1 MRTTALARL
10 APPVTGL
17 ALGALALGP
26 GLGRGFLL
34 SYDMVFVPH
43 PPLTAAALGLAG
55 GPPRSVPSD
64 AVVAVFSHV
73 LPSDIVQKLIL
84 LLVFT
89 LACWGGAALLVDL
102 PWPARL
108 AAGVFYSWNPY
119 VAERLILGQWA
130 LLLGYAGLPWVLRAL
145 AAGLDDW
152 RRVARLCLALV
163 PAAVGGFA
171 AMSVSALV
179 AVSAALVVP
188 VSRAMSASAV
198 PVSAV
203 PVSAVSAGPVPAS
216 PVPASPV
223 VASPVPASPPSARRR
238 VVTMPST
245 LTSVRPSCW
254 ASGVAR
260 ARSRTACGVCTSAL
274 PAGAVSAKAGR
285 VTAWLAAAGSR
296 AAGSGWCARARTIG
310 TGVLVLAAVSLPWL
324 VPSLARPVHT
334 SAAGVGA
341 FAARADTPFGS
352 LGSLL
357 ILGGGWNA
365 GTVPKGYGGALSTFW
380 LALAVTGIAG
390 YATRCRRDPRW
401 PGLGVAALAG
411 LVIASIGITAGGREI
426 LRGLIG
432 VWPGFA
438 VLRDGQQFVAPL
450 ALAEATGIGAVVAW
464 GVSARQ
470 PFGIIGEEGRRRAR
484 ADLPGVVFTV
494 AALLAPPLL
503 LPGLAWGA
511 AGRLRT
517 VQYPGD
523 WLRARAAIDAGPSPG
538 SALLLPWAAY
548 RRYGWNRGEPVLD
561 PWPRML
567 ARTVIWNDAVQ
578 VGSVVVPAED
588 PAARTLSRLI
598 TSRAP
603 LTVQLRAAGVRY
615 VIVDAG
621 LDGPSASGAGSLG
634 SASALARRLAGAA
647 VVLTAQDIVVYQLDA
662 HGAGATATPVR

>member
-1 MRTTALARL
+1 MRTKALARL

-55 GPPRSVPSD
+55 GPPRPVPSD

-89 LACWGGAALLVDL
+89 LACWGGAALLADL
-102 PWPARL
+102 PWAARL

-198 PVSAV
+198 PVT
-203 PVSAVSAGPVPAS
+203 AVSAGPVP
-216 PVPASPV
+216 P
-223 VASPVPASPPSARRR
+223 SPVPASPPSDRRR

-285 VTAWLAAAGSR
+285 AMARLAAAGSR
-296 AAGSGWCARARTIG
+296 AAGSGWYARARTIG

-411 LVIASIGITAGGREI
+411 LAIASIGITAGGREI
-426 LRGLIG
+426 LGALIG
-432 VWPGFA
+432 GWPGFA
-438 VLRDGQQFVAPL
+438 VLRDSQQFVAPL

-464 GVSARQ
+464 GVSVRQ
-470 PFGIIGEEGRRRAR
+470 PFGIIGEEGRWRAR

-511 AGRLRT
+511 AARLRT
-517 VQYPGD
+517 AQYPGD

-567 ARTVIWNDAVQ
+567 ARTVIWNDAVR

-603 LTVQLRAAGVRY
+603 LTVRLRAAGVRY

-621 LDGPSASGAGSLG
+621 LDGASAGGAGSLG
-634 SASALARRLAGAA
+634 SASELARRLAGAA
-647 VVLTAQDIVVYQLDA
+647 VVLTGPDIVVYRLDG
-662 HGAGATATPVR
+662 HGAGATATSVRSAAR

>member
-1 MRTTALARL
+1 MSRVRTTALARL

-43 PPLTAAALGLAG
+43 PPLTATALGLAG
-55 GPPRSVPSD
+55 GPPRAVPSD
-64 AVVAVFSHV
+64 AVVAIFCHV

-84 LLVFT
+84 LLIFT
-89 LACWGGAALLVDL
+89 LACWGGAALLRDL

-130 LLLGYAGLPWVLRAL
+130 LLLGYAGLPWVLRAM

-152 RRVARLCLALV
+152 RRVARLSLALL

-188 VSRAMSASAV
+188 ASRAMSASA
-198 PVSAV
+198 A
-203 PVSAVSAGPVPAS
+203 SAGP
-216 PVPASPV
+216 
-223 VASPVPASPPSARRR
+223 
-238 VVTMPST
+238 
-245 LTSVRPSCW
+245 
-254 ASGVAR
+254 G
-260 ARSRTACGVCTSAL
+260 
-274 PAGAVSAKAGR
+274 PAGPRATTR
-285 VTAWLAAAGSR
+285 LAAAASR
-296 AAGSGWCARARTIG
+296 AARSGWYARARTVG

-357 ILGGGWNA
+357 LLGGGWNA
-365 GTVPKGYGGALSTFW
+365 ETVPKGYGGALSTFW
-380 LALAVTGIAG
+380 LALAVTGILG

-411 LVIASIGITAGGREI
+411 LAIASIGITAGGREI

-432 VWPGFA
+432 LWPGFA

-450 ALAEATGIGAVVAW
+450 ALVEATGIGAVVAW

-470 PFGIIGEEGRRRAR
+470 PFGIIGEERRRRAR
-484 ADLPGVVFTV
+484 ADLPGVIFTV

-517 VQYPGD
+517 VQYPED

-538 SALLLPWAAY
+538 SALLLPWAPY
-548 RRYGWNRGEPVLD
+548 RRYGWNREEPVLD

-567 ARTVIWNDAVQ
+567 ARTMIWNDAMQ

-588 PAARTLSRLI
+588 PAARTLRRLI
-598 TSRAP
+598 TSGAP
-603 LTVQLRAAGVRY
+603 LTMRLRAAGVRY

-621 LDGPSASGAGSLG
+621 LDGPSAGGTETPG
-634 SASALARRLAGAA
+634 SASELARRLAGAA
-647 VVLTAQDIVVYQLDA
+647 VVLTAPDIVVYQLDG
-662 HGAGATATPVR
+662 HGATPTATSVTSAARWAGLPSAACVPAVSLRRAHPCRSRRRMDRGGGPAEIA

>member
-1 MRTTALARL
+1 
-10 APPVTGL
+10 
-17 ALGALALGP
+17 
-26 GLGRGFLL
+26 
-34 SYDMVFVPH
+34 
-43 PPLTAAALGLAG
+43 
-55 GPPRSVPSD
+55 
-64 AVVAVFSHV
+64 
-73 LPSDIVQKLIL
+73 
-84 LLVFT
+84 
-89 LACWGGAALLVDL
+89 
-102 PWPARL
+102 
-108 AAGVFYSWNPY
+108 
-119 VAERLILGQWA
+119 
-130 LLLGYAGLPWVLRAL
+130 VLRAL
-145 AAGLDDW
+145 TAGLDDW
-152 RRVARLCLALV
+152 RQVARLCLALV

-179 AVSAALVVP
+179 AVSAALLVP
-188 VSRAMSASAV
+188 VSRARSASA
-198 PVSAV
+198 A
-203 PVSAVSAGPVPAS
+203 SAGPVPAGPVQAGAVQPG
-216 PVPASPV
+216 PVPG
-223 VASPVPASPPSARRR
+223 SAGSDWRRA
-238 VVTMPST
+238 VTLPST
-245 LTSVRPSCW
+245 LTSVRSSWW
-254 ASGVAR
+254 ASGVVR
-260 ARSRTACGVCTSAL
+260 ARSRTASAVYTSTMSG
-274 PAGAVSAKAGR
+274 GAVSAKAGR
-285 VTAWLAAAGSR
+285 ATARLAAAGSR
-296 AAGSGWCARARTIG
+296 AAGSGWYARARTIG

-380 LALAVTGIAG
+380 LAMAVTGIAG

-411 LVIASIGITAGGREI
+411 LAIASIGITAGGQEI

-470 PFGIIGEEGRRRAR
+470 PFGIIGEDRRRRAR
-484 ADLPGVVFTV
+484 ADLPGVIFTV

-523 WLRARAAIDAGPSPG
+523 WLRVRAAIEAGPSPG

-567 ARTVIWNDAVQ
+567 ARTVI
-578 VGSVVVPAED
+578 
-588 PAARTLSRLI
+588 
-598 TSRAP
+598 
-603 LTVQLRAAGVRY
+603 
-615 VIVDAG
+615 
-621 LDGPSASGAGSLG
+621 
-634 SASALARRLAGAA
+634 
-647 VVLTAQDIVVYQLDA
+647 
-662 HGAGATATPVR
+662 